1 MKRIRC
7 GIPALAAV
15 ILCLLSG
22 CGGRD
27 EPRLGVDGYVYTAEV
42 LEEGNIP
49 NIVGRNFAAAGGW
62 LYYMENPSTLKRI
75 SLEEA
80 EGGTGLAGGETVLTV
95 SDTGIGIPPEHR
107 ERIFERFYRVDKS
120 HSKEIGGTG
129 LGLSIVKH
137 AARLH
142 HAEIDLK
149 SVVEVGTTVT
159 VKFPKNG

>member
-1 MKRIRC
+1 MKRIRY

-49 NIVGRNFAAAGGW
+49 NIDGRNFAAAGGW

-80 EGGTGLAGGETVLTV
+80 EGGTGLAGGEKVLTV
-95 SDTGIGIPPEHR
+95 SVILEA
-107 ERIFERFYRVDKS
+107 V
-120 HSKEIGGTG
+120 
-129 LGLSIVKH
+129 
-137 AARLH
+137 
-142 HAEIDLK
+142 AED
-149 SVVEVGTTVT
+149 G
-159 VKFPKNG
+159 